1 MTSQN
6 PSTPVKLPPSAAN
19 YTAATLDPDLRSQI
33 NSILL
38 KEGHV
43 TKIQDQLLHALHAHQ
58 SNWPTAIQ
66 NHALAL
72 LRSGEVASFP
82 ALLRRVLED
91 VRQDTALAPG
101 SANANGNTSTIRSLN
116 GSASEE
122 NGAVTVNGKK
132 SDATNG
138 AGTGARPSLA
148 VPETVVDEALKTTR
162 ECLDSVC
169 DIDESGA
176 T

>member
-6 PSTPVKLPPSAAN
+6 PSTPVKLPSSAAN
-19 YTAATLDPDLRSQI
+19 YTSATLDPDLRSQI

-38 KEGHV
+38 KEGYV
-43 TKIQDQLLHALHAHQ
+43 TKIQDRLLHALHAHQ
-58 SNWPTAIQ
+58 SNWPTVIQ
-66 NHALAL
+66 NHALSL
-72 LRSGEVASFP
+72 LRSGEVTSFP

-91 VRQDTALAPG
+91 VRQDTALAPSSA
-101 SANANGNTSTIRSLN
+101 SANGTASKSMNGKT
-116 GSASEE
+116 SEE

-138 AGTGARPSLA
+138 ANSASARPSLA
-148 VPETVVDEALKTTR
+148 VPQTVVDEALKITR

-169 DIDESGA
+169 EIDESGA